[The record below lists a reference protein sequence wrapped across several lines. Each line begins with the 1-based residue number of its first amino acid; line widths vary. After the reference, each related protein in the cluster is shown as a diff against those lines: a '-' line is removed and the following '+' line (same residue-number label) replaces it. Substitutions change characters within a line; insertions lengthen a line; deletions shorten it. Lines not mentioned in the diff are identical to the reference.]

1 MKMKKFALRGLLIL
15 AIVVALCMFFSGT
28 VRTLTTPKVR
38 FAQAKNGKFE
48 QEIELKG
55 KVVFP
60 ESEEIRVPVPEDL
73 SLTITQVKAAAGD
86 QVKAGAVLLKARVTD
101 AEKTLETLKKDYDT
115 AQKELRS
122 LEKKNGEIRL
132 TRNEEIWQEAWLEE
146 EKARETER
154 SAWVA
159 LRVSLLREN
168 LEMQGENLPEGAG
181 EESRNAYQA
190 WQTAGEALKRAE
202 DQLKAMERYAIPEET
217 WTSLRQME
225 EYREKLQKTEEQMT
239 AVQVLSQTAE
249 TIPAPHAGY
258 VIEVKV
264 EKGATA
270 DGDTVLARMTPDGVA
285 PVIRLDLTGI
295 KQSVNQGTTVIVD
308 SDSWGGASTKVV
320 STGLDSEGHP
330 YADAAITED
339 VRYALGSV
347 SNMMKGDIKARLVT
361 KSQEATCLVPAAA
374 VRGSGD
380 SRYVLVGET
389 ESSAFGGSRMIA
401 KKMSVTVLAESG
413 STVSVAEDLTW
424 QKVLYMEDRALT
436 EGGPVMQYTGES
448 GASK

>member
-159 LRVSLLREN
+159 LRASSSLS
-168 LEMQGENLPEGAG
+168 M
-181 EESRNAYQA
+181 
-190 WQTAGEALKRAE
+190 
-202 DQLKAMERYAIPEET
+202 
-217 WTSLRQME
+217 
-225 EYREKLQKTEEQMT
+225 
-239 AVQVLSQTAE
+239 LSSC
-249 TIPAPHAGY
+249 
-258 VIEVKV
+258 
-264 EKGATA
+264 
-270 DGDTVLARMTPDGVA
+270 R
-285 PVIRLDLTGI
+285 
-295 KQSVNQGTTVIVD
+295 
-308 SDSWGGASTKVV
+308 
-320 STGLDSEGHP
+320 
-330 YADAAITED
+330 
-339 VRYALGSV
+339 
-347 SNMMKGDIKARLVT
+347 
-361 KSQEATCLVPAAA
+361 
-374 VRGSGD
+374 
-380 SRYVLVGET
+380 
-389 ESSAFGGSRMIA
+389 
-401 KKMSVTVLAESG
+401 
-413 STVSVAEDLTW
+413 
-424 QKVLYMEDRALT
+424 
-436 EGGPVMQYTGES
+436 
-448 GASK
+448 

>member
-101 AEKTLETLKKDYDT
+101 AEKTLETL
-115 AQKELRS
+115 
-122 LEKKNGEIRL
+122 
-132 TRNEEIWQEAWLEE
+132 
-146 EKARETER
+146 
-154 SAWVA
+154 
-159 LRVSLLREN
+159 
-168 LEMQGENLPEGAG
+168 PEGAG

-202 DQLKAMERYAIPEET
+202 DRLKAMERYAIPEET

>member
-60 ESEEIRVPVPEDL
+60 ESEEIRVPVPQDL

-86 QVKAGAVLLKARVTD
+86 QVKAGAVLMKARVTD
-101 AEKTLETLKKDYDT
+101 AEKTMETLKKDYDT

-146 EKARETER
+146 EKAREAER
-154 SAWVA
+154 SCWVA
-159 LRVSLLREN
+159 LRVNLAREN
-168 LEMQGENLPEGAG
+168 LEMQGESLPEGAG
-181 EESRNAYQA
+181 EESGKAFLA
-190 WQTAGEALKRAE
+190 WQNAAEALKQAE
-202 DQLKAMERYAIPEET
+202 ERLKAMERYAIPEET
-217 WTSLRQME
+217 WTSIRQMQ

-249 TIPAPHAGY
+249 SIPAPHAGY
-258 VIEVKV
+258 IIEVKV
-264 EKGATA
+264 EKGTTA

-285 PVIRLDLTGI
+285 PVSR
-295 KQSVNQGTTVIVD
+295 S
-308 SDSWGGASTKVV
+308 AMST
-320 STGLDSEGHP
+320 
-330 YADAAITED
+330 
-339 VRYALGSV
+339 
-347 SNMMKGDIKARLVT
+347 
-361 KSQEATCLVPAAA
+361 
-374 VRGSGD
+374 
-380 SRYVLVGET
+380 
-389 ESSAFGGSRMIA
+389 
-401 KKMSVTVLAESG
+401 
-413 STVSVAEDLTW
+413 
-424 QKVLYMEDRALT
+424 
-436 EGGPVMQYTGES
+436 
-448 GASK
+448 